1 MTSVNNIAMLESFWD
16 FSIRTYKTE
25 QVATACLSL
34 QDERGVDVNM
44 LLFCC
49 WFGHTRGH
57 LPLQSFQEIF
67 DFSESWA
74 ARVVRP
80 LRGARTWMKSDGCSD
95 PRMPTRTCMELREK
109 IKGLELNAE
118 KIQQSVLESLIS
130 SFPETTA
137 TLPAQLDAITN
148 NVFQYFDMVNINNDD
163 FIREKL
169 SVAIE
174 AGVTDFTREQIKS
187 ALA

>member
-1 MTSVNNIAMLESFWD
+1 
-16 FSIRTYKTE
+16 
-25 QVATACLSL
+25 
-34 QDERGVDVNM
+34 
-44 LLFCC
+44 
-49 WFGHTRGH
+49 
-57 LPLQSFQEIF
+57 
-67 DFSESWA
+67 
-74 ARVVRP
+74 
-80 LRGARTWMKSDGCSD
+80 
-95 PRMPTRTCMELREK
+95 MELREK

-148 NVFQYFDMVNINNDD
+148 NVFQYFDTVNINNDD

-174 AGVTDFTREQIKS
+174 AGVTDFTKEQIQS
-187 ALA
+187 ALAYRI

>member
-1 MTSVNNIAMLESFWD
+1 
-16 FSIRTYKTE
+16 
-25 QVATACLSL
+25 
-34 QDERGVDVNM
+34 
-44 LLFCC
+44 
-49 WFGHTRGH
+49 
-57 LPLQSFQEIF
+57 
-67 DFSESWA
+67 
-74 ARVVRP
+74 
-80 LRGARTWMKSDGCSD
+80 
-95 PRMPTRTCMELREK
+95 MELREK